1 MWVETFTIGVF
12 ILSLRF
18 SASSSCTPAHGT
30 SVRVR
35 AEPLHTVP
43 VRLLVCL
50 CLAARVF
57 PDRSSATI
65 HSVRDRGD
73 RCSLLFL
80 LCRVLKPP
88 EFEDQD
94 SASGGAQRTSL
105 GRPYLHAGDK
115 ALLFNS
121 CCCRCFFLSS
131 SCSSAKHLEKA
142 AMEIHA
148 TVMCKGFFLQERQ
161 AGKQVFQRRICC
173 MLVLHWCSL

>member
-1 MWVETFTIGVF
+1 METFTIGVF

-50 CLAARVF
+50 CLAARVS

-65 HSVRDRGD
+65 HSVRDGGD

-94 SASGGAQRTSL
+94 SASGGAQRASL

-121 CCCRCFFLSS
+121 LLLLFLSFLLLLFCKVFGE
-131 SCSSAKHLEKA
+131 SCDGNTCNHN
-142 AMEIHA
+142 
-148 TVMCKGFFLQERQ
+148 V
-161 AGKQVFQRRICC
+161 
-173 MLVLHWCSL
+173 